1 MKLYLICDNTD
12 TATGMRLAGI
22 EGTVV
27 DGEKQAEEALRDAIK
42 DIEIA
47 VILMNRTLYTMCGDA
62 IKAFRKAHSAPVIIE
77 IPDKNSKDSGDSL
90 ARYIRETVG
99 ISI

>member
-12 TATGMRLAGI
+12 TATGMRLAGV
-22 EGTVV
+22 EGVVV
-27 DGEKQAEEALRDAIK
+27 DGEKSAAEALHEALK
-42 DIEIA
+42 DEEIA
-47 VILMNRTLYTMCGDA
+47 VILMNQTLYSTCDNA
-62 IKAFRKAHSAPVIIE
+62 IKAFRKAHSTPLIIE
-77 IPDKNSKDSGDSL
+77 IPDKNSKGSGDSL

>member
-22 EGTVV
+22 EGDVV
-27 DGEKQAEEALRDAIK
+27 SDEKSAAEALRKACEDE
-42 DIEIA
+42 EIA
-47 VILMNRTLYTMCGDA
+47 VVLMNQSLYTACDSV
-62 IKAFRKAHSAPVIIE
+62 IKSFRKAHSTPLIIE
-77 IPDKNSKDSGDSL
+77 IPDKNSQGSGDSL

>member
-1 MKLYLICDNTD
+1 MKLYLICDTTD

-27 DGEKQAEEALRDAIK
+27 DGEKQAAQALHKALEDS
-42 DIEIA
+42 EIA
-47 VILMNRTLYTMCGDA
+47 VILMNQALYTACDNA
-62 IKAFRKAHSAPVIIE
+62 IKAFRKAHSAPLIIE
-77 IPDKNSKDSGDSL
+77 IPDKNSKGSGDSL